1 MKRSLLYIV
10 IAVAV
15 VVSSV
20 GVYHVLSTSE
30 YRGETQ
36 RAEASSDQNMP
47 PTKPAPPRP
56 DHGNFQKRF
65 EPVPP
70 PSNGGRLN

>member
-10 IAVAV
+10 ITVAV

-30 YRGETQ
+30 YRDETQ
-36 RAEASSDQNMP
+36 RAEASRDQHTP
-47 PTKPAPPRP
+47 PTEPARPRP

-65 EPVPP
+65 EPMPP